1 MQCLRQSE
9 LALFADYT
17 VITITVVV
25 IVVFIASH
33 AGPILCFVG
42 PPGVGKTS
50 VGRSIANTLGREFQR
65 YKYIPVPYTKL
76 ILSITTLFIQCVLT
90 VRSLR
95 LVVK

>member
-76 ILSITTLFIQCVLT
+76 ILLITTLFIQCVLT

>member
-17 VITITVVV
+17 VIIITVVV

-65 YKYIPVPYTKL
+65 YKYLLYTKL

-95 LVVK
+95 LVVT